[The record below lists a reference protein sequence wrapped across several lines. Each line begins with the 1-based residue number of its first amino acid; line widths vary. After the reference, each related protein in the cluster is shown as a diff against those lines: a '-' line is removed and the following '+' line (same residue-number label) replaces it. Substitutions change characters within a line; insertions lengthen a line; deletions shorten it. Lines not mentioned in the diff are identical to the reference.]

1 MYAMIVG
8 EPLKSRIE
16 RFLQHVSEPYIKVEN
31 VSMEKRIYVEK
42 HYIPIIIGLPFDAK
56 IEVMQVLEESW
67 NARIRN
73 GVVHGNARHWGR
85 AARGIAK
92 YLLMPIEMD
101 QVQPDVAAD
110 VVVRVSR
117 WYHTNRNCGLWKRFI
132 PYASHVVELAWGDI
146 EQLYD
151 DP

>member
-1 MYAMIVG
+1 MIVG
-8 EPLKSRIE
+8 EPLRSRIE
-16 RFLQHVSEPYIKVEN
+16 RFLQNFSETYKKCEN

-42 HYIPIIIGLPFDAK
+42 RYIPTIIHLGDDAK
-56 IEVMQVLEESW
+56 MEIMQVLEESW

-73 GVVHGNARHWGR
+73 GVVHGNAIRWGG
-85 AARGIAK
+85 AARGIAE

-101 QVQPDVAAD
+101 QVQLDVAAD

-117 WYHTNRNCGLWKRFI
+117 WCRTNSECGLWKRFI
-132 PYASHVVELAWGDI
+132 PYASDVVELAWGDI

>member
-1 MYAMIVG
+1 
-8 EPLKSRIE
+8 LKSRIE
-16 RFLQHVSEPYIKVEN
+16 RFLQHFSKPYRKVEN
-31 VSMEKRIYVEK
+31 VSLEKTNYVQK
-42 HYIPIIIGLPFDAK
+42 YYVPTIIGLPDNSKMK
-56 IEVMQVLEESW
+56 IMKVLEESCYD
-67 NARIRN
+67 NQD
-73 GVVHGNARHWGR
+73 HGNVERWGG
-85 AARGIAK
+85 ATIGIAE
-92 YLLMPIEMD
+92 YLLMPIEME

-117 WYHTNRNCGLWKRFI
+117 WYHTNRKCGLWKRFI

>member
-1 MYAMIVG
+1 MIVG

-16 RFLQHVSEPYIKVEN
+16 RFLQNFSELYKKCEN
-31 VSMEKRIYVEK
+31 VSMEKRFHIEK
-42 HYIPIIIGLPFDAK
+42 RYIPTIIHLGDDAK
-56 IEVMQVLEESW
+56 TRIMQVLEKSW
-67 NARIRN
+67 YENQK
-73 GVVHGNARHWGR
+73 HGNVKKWRGV
-85 AARGIAK
+85 ARGIAE
-92 YLLMPIEMD
+92 YLLMPIEID
-101 QVQPDVAAD
+101 QVQIDMAAD

-117 WYHTNRNCGLWKRFI
+117 WYHTNRECGLWKRFI

>member
-1 MYAMIVG
+1 MIVG

-16 RFLQHVSEPYIKVEN
+16 RFLRNFSEPYKKVEN

-42 HYIPIIIGLPFDAK
+42 RYIPTIIHLGDDAK
-56 IEVMQVLEESW
+56 TRIMQVLEESW
-67 NARIRN
+67 YENQN
-73 GVVHGNARHWGR
+73 HGNVGKWGG
-85 AARGIAK
+85 AARGIAE

-101 QVQPDVAAD
+101 QVQLDVAAD

-117 WYHTNRNCGLWKRFI
+117 WYHTNSECGLWKRFI
-132 PYASHVVELAWGDI
+132 PYASDVVELAWRDI

>member
-1 MYAMIVG
+1 MIVG

-16 RFLQHVSEPYIKVEN
+16 RFFRNFSEPYKKCEN

-42 HYIPIIIGLPFDAK
+42 RYIPTIIHLGDDAK
-56 IEVMQVLEESW
+56 TRIMQVLEESW
-67 NARIRN
+67 YENQD
-73 GVVHGNARHWGR
+73 HGNVEKWGG
-85 AARGIAK
+85 AARGIAE

-101 QVQPDVAAD
+101 QVQLDVAAD

-117 WYHTNRNCGLWKRFI
+117 WYHTNSECGLWKRFI
-132 PYASHVVELAWGDI
+132 PYARRVVELVWGDM
-146 EQLYD
+146 ELLYD

>member
-1 MYAMIVG
+1 MIVG

-16 RFLQHVSEPYIKVEN
+16 RFLRNFSEPYKKCQN
-31 VSMEKRIYVEK
+31 VSMKKRIYIEK
-42 HYIPIIIGLPFDAK
+42 HCIPTIIHLGDDAK
-56 IEVMQVLEESW
+56 MEIMQVLEKSW
-67 NARIRN
+67 YDNQD
-73 GVVHGNARHWGR
+73 HGNVQKWGG
-85 AARGIAK
+85 AARGIAE

-101 QVQPDVAAD
+101 QVHLDVAAD

-117 WYHTNRNCGLWKRFI
+117 WYRTNSECGLWKRFI
-132 PYASHVVELAWGDI
+132 PYASDVVESAWVDI

>member
-8 EPLKSRIE
+8 EPLRSRIE
-16 RFLQHVSEPYIKVEN
+16 RFLQNFSGPYKKVEN

-42 HYIPIIIGLPFDAK
+42 RYIPTIIHLGDDAK
-56 IEVMQVLEESW
+56 TRTMQVLEESW
-67 NARIRN
+67 YENQD
-73 GVVHGNARHWGR
+73 HGNVEKWGG
-85 AARGIAK
+85 AVRGIAE

-101 QVQPDVAAD
+101 QVQLDVAAD
-110 VVVRVSR
+110 VVVRISR
-117 WYHTNRNCGLWKRFI
+117 WYHTNSECGLWKRFI
-132 PYASHVVELAWGDI
+132 PYASHVVELVWGDI

>member
-1 MYAMIVG
+1 MIVD

-16 RFLQHVSEPYIKVEN
+16 RFLRNVGEPYIKVEN
-31 VSMEKRIYVEK
+31 VSMEQRIYVKE
-42 HYIPIIIGLPFDAK
+42 HYIHTIISLPDNVKMRILQF
-56 IEVMQVLEESW
+56 LEDSW
-67 NARIRN
+67 NRN
-73 GVVHGNARHWGR
+73 RNHGNVRRWGR
-85 AARGIAK
+85 AARGIAE

-117 WYHTNRNCGLWKRFI
+117 WYHTNRKCELWKRFI
-132 PYASHVVELAWGDI
+132 PYVSHVVELAWGDI

>member
-1 MYAMIVG
+1 MIVG

-16 RFLQHVSEPYIKVEN
+16 RFLQHVSEPYIKVES
-31 VSMEKRIYVEK
+31 VSMEKRIYVEE
-42 HYIPIIIGLPFDAK
+42 HYIPTIISLVDDAK
-56 IEVMQVLEESW
+56 MEIMQVLEESW
-67 NARIRN
+67 DGNQN
-73 GVVHGNARHWGR
+73 HGLVRWWGR
-85 AARGIAK
+85 AARGIAE

-117 WYHTNRNCGLWKRFI
+117 WYHTNRKCGLWKRFI
-132 PYASHVVELAWGDI
+132 PYASDVVELAWGDI